1 MHFHPLYRLRQS
13 LPYVESF
20 LAGFGAGVLFAVAVN
35 GLWYG

>member
-20 LAGFGAGVLFAVAVN
+20 LAGFGTGVLIVLATH
-35 GLWYG
+35 GIWHG